1 MKKKEE
7 KVYDLEIDL
16 KDWEHISEEF
26 FNELTDNKG
35 EDKSEAKKNEQ

>member
-16 KDWEHISEEF
+16 KDWEYISEEF
-26 FNELTDNKG
+26 FNEFTDNKG
-35 EDKSEAKKNEQ
+35 EDKSEVKKNEQ